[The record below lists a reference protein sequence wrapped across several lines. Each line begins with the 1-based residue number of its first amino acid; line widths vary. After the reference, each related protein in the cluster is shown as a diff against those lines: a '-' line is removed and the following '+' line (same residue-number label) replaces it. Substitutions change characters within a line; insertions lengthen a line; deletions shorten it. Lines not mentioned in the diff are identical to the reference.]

1 MLYYKCEF
9 KCKFPACSEE
19 IYYKSESYE
28 AISLAA
34 KDEMALYRRDYTVYA
49 YAEYIKNST
58 GEDID
63 IEEYSYKIDDEDFF
77 KSEEWESFASSVEY
91 RMTKLEKGEIPEVL
105 FIEVK

>member
-19 IYYKSESYE
+19 IYYKSEYYE
-28 AISLAA
+28 AILLAA
-34 KDEMALYRRDYTVYA
+34 KDEMALYRRDYAVYA

-63 IEEYSYKIDDEDFF
+63 IKEYSYKINDEDFF
-77 KSEEWESFASSVEY
+77 KSTEWISFALSVEY
-91 RMTKLEKGEIPEVL
+91 KMIKLEKDEIPEKFFV
-105 FIEVK
+105 EVK